1 MNREIGFIG
10 GGNMA
15 GAMIGGLL
23 ANGTPAQCIL
33 ASDPDPA
40 TRELLSSRYGIR
52 TLADNAELAASAE
65 IVVLAVKPQVLA
77 QVTRGLREVVQAR
90 KPLVL
95 SVAAGIEIRSIQG
108 WLGGDIAA
116 VRAMPNSPCLVRQ
129 GITALYAS
137 EKTDNEQR
145 ILAQNVMEAVGNVIW
160 VQREDLMNAVT
171 AVSGSGP
178 AYFFLFME
186 AMEQGARQMGLPM
199 EVAWALTLHTGVG
212 AARMALESGQ
222 DLAQLR
228 KNVTSPGG
236 TTAAALSV
244 FEAAGL
250 RDIVNQALNSARD
263 RGREIARE
271 FGQG

>member
-178 AYFFLFME
+178 AYFFPDTAYWGGRGPHGPGIRPGPGPAAQKRNF
-186 AMEQGARQMGLPM
+186 ARRHNGRGAVGFRSGRAQRHCQSGAEQRP
-199 EVAWALTLHTGVG
+199 
-212 AARMALESGQ
+212 
-222 DLAQLR
+222 
-228 KNVTSPGG
+228 
-236 TTAAALSV
+236 
-244 FEAAGL
+244 
-250 RDIVNQALNSARD
+250 
-263 RGREIARE
+263 
-271 FGQG
+271 